1 MFPFKVTDRH
11 GILVVVF
18 WVLVQFPFL
27 SSAFRID
34 EPYFLAVARQ
44 IYKHP
49 LDPYGFQ
56 INWDGTPE
64 WAFKNSAN
72 PPFVPAYLAA
82 CHCLLPWNEVSF
94 HLAVLP
100 FSIIALCAFGALA
113 QHMKVDPV
121 TSQVL
126 LCCSPAFFLGSQV
139 VMQDVPMLS
148 LFLLAVTGAM
158 YYEDS
163 GRTIAL
169 IVALFAAFCCPLAKY
184 NGLVLVPV
192 LVILVFTGKRKRG
205 ILMIASAPLL
215 SLVLWNLFTWF
226 KYDQN
231 HFLAMIAFQ
240 KNPAIRT
247 PLWQLTAG
255 TLAATSLGVLPL
267 CLLGFVAG
275 IPTGRKALLASGILT
290 LPLYG
295 TCKIWLGYGN
305 LPSFLLA
312 VGMWLALLLI
322 GFTFVCG
329 WKFYRRQ
336 SSTGLALVIW
346 ILSGFAFQTGL
357 LFSSVRYVLFLAPP
371 AILLL
376 LSQSSSP
383 PQKRTRGLLLGINL
397 FLVAMLAIGDARI
410 AEAYREFIKRR
421 VAPLLS
427 ESRGRLY
434 FSGHWGFQYYCE
446 RLGGEAVDEAGP
458 PELCPRDL
466 MVVART
472 AWPDVLQ
479 PSRVN
484 GQEIAP
490 VAVAFNPNW
499 LIRTIDCDGGANFY
513 ASKTYGCRYP
523 TFLPFGFS
531 RGPVEIFLVY
541 RVKGR

>member
-1 MFPFKVTDRH
+1 MFPFKVTDGH
-11 GILVVVF
+11 GMLVVVF
-18 WVLVQFPFL
+18 WILVQFPFL

-34 EPYFLAVARQ
+34 DPYFLAVARQ

-56 INWDGTPE
+56 INWDGISE

-72 PPFVPAYLAA
+72 PPLVPAYLAA
-82 CHCLLPWNEVSF
+82 WHCLLPWNEVSF

-100 FSIIALCAFGALA
+100 FSIIALCAFGTLA

-121 TSQVL
+121 AAQVL

-148 LFLLAVTGAM
+148 LFLLAVTGTL
-158 YYEDS
+158 YYENS
-163 GRTIAL
+163 GSTTAL
-169 IVALFAAFCCPLAKY
+169 IVSSFVAFCCPLAKY

-192 LVILVFTGKRKRG
+192 LAILGVAGKRKRG

-215 SLVLWNLFTWF
+215 SLALWNLFTWF
-226 KYDQN
+226 KYGQN
-231 HFLAMIAFQ
+231 HFLAMVAFQ
-240 KNPAIRT
+240 NNPAIRT

-255 TLAATSLGVLPL
+255 TLAATGLGVLPL
-267 CLLGFVAG
+267 CLSGFVAG
-275 IPTGRKALLASGILT
+275 IPTGRKVLLAGAILM

-295 TCKIWLGYGN
+295 ASRMWLGYGN
-305 LPSFLLA
+305 LPSFVLA
-312 VGMWLALLLI
+312 VGVWLALVLI
-322 GFTFVCG
+322 GYTFVCA
-329 WKFYRRQ
+329 WQFYRRQ
-336 SSTGLALVIW
+336 YRTGLALVIW
-346 ILSGFAFQTGL
+346 ILSGFAFQAGL

-376 LSQSSSP
+376 LSQSSWSP
-383 PQKRTRGLLLGINL
+383 RKRTLSLLLGANL
-397 FLVAMLAIGDARI
+397 LLVIIVAIGDARV
-410 AEAYREFIKRR
+410 AGVYREFIERR

-427 ESRGRLY
+427 ESRGRFY
-434 FSGHWGFQYYCE
+434 FSGHWGFQYYSE
-446 RLGGEAVDEAGP
+446 QLGGEAADETNP
-458 PELCPRDL
+458 PVLRPHDL

-484 GQEIAP
+484 GQEISS
-490 VAVAFNPNW
+490 VAVDFNPNW
-499 LIRTIDCDGGANFY
+499 LIRTIDCRGGVNFY

-531 RGPVEIFLVY
+531 RGPVETFLVY
-541 RVKGR
+541 RVNGR